1 MSLAQKKV
9 TPSQAGAQPAPAPA
23 QQAGGRGNAAQGEKV
38 GRAKDPAEAKAD
50 ALAKQVVVAAER
62 GAGAQGPAAAG
73 EGAGQDAGQD
83 AGKGAGQD
91 AGKSAGAAGAVPA
104 DIAAAFAAIA
114 GFDVGGV
121 SLTVGGAA
129 DHRAEQLGAAGY
141 AEDGAAFLS
150 SRAYRPGQRE
160 GKLLLAHE
168 LAHVALGHATGAQ
181 PTRLKPTGTS
191 LQRGSEGP
199 EVRHVQE
206 RLLALGFMSAR
217 DFNTGPGV
225 FGPRTEAAVTAFQA
239 ARKLGVDGVVGP
251 KTLAALGTS
260 TGPVAAP
267 AKPKTGARDTGAALT
282 GRPPLREGSEGV
294 LVKALQRRLNRY
306 GASLGLDGEFGPVT
320 ERALMAFQKANG
332 MAQDGVVGPETAA
345 ALSGESARNLSTA
358 PAKAPATGGGAPSAD
373 VPTGDLNVDDADPK
387 GILNS
392 NKVNPEVKRMAA
404 RTLTRLQA
412 AGYSPYLFEGHRTME
427 RQNGLYAQGRTK
439 PGSVVTYVKGGGSW
453 HNYGLA
459 VDIVFWN
466 RSHSGPSW
474 DAPSK
479 QWQAVGREGK
489 AAGFTRWMGDG
500 GWDFPHLEYHPKWG
514 NTASNLMSTYNSGG
528 LDAVWKKVM

>member
-1 MSLAQKKV
+1 MALAQKKV
-9 TPSQAGAQPAPAPA
+9 SPSQAGAQPAPAPA

-50 ALAKQVVVAAER
+50 ALAQQVVVAAER

-73 EGAGQDAGQD
+73 EGAGQDAGQSAKED
-83 AGKGAGQD
+83 TGKGAG
-91 AGKSAGAAGAVPA
+91 AAGGVPA

-129 DHRAEQLGAAGY
+129 DQRAEQLGAAGY

-150 SRAYRPGQRE
+150 SRAYKPGQRE

-199 EVRHVQE
+199 EVRRVQE
-206 RLLALGFMSAR
+206 RLLALGFMSTR

-225 FGPRTEAAVTAFQA
+225 FGPRTEASVTAFQA
-239 ARKLGVDGVVGP
+239 SRKLAVDGVVGP
-251 KTLAALGTS
+251 ATLAALGTS
-260 TGPVAAP
+260 SAP
-267 AKPKTGARDTGAALT
+267 AVAPTKAKTGERDEGSALT
-282 GRPPLREGSEGV
+282 GKPPLRKGSEGV
-294 LVKALQRRLNRY
+294 LVKQLQRRLNRY
-306 GASLGLDGEFGPVT
+306 GASLGLDGEFGAVT
-320 ERALMAFQKANG
+320 ERAVMAFQKANS
-332 MAQDGVVGPETAA
+332 MEQDGVVGPKTAA
-345 ALSGESARNLSTA
+345 ALSGEGARSVSAA
-358 PAKAPATGGGAPSAD
+358 PVKAPADDGGSASAD
-373 VPTGDLNVDDADPK
+373 VPTGELNVDDADPK
-387 GILNS
+387 GILSS
-392 NKVNPEVKRMAA
+392 NKVNPQVKRMAA
-404 RTLTRLQA
+404 RTLTKLQGL
-412 AGYSPYLFEGHRTME
+412 GYSPYLFEGHRTME
-427 RQNGLYAQGRTK
+427 RQNDLYAKGRTK

-514 NTASNLMSTYNSGG
+514 NTASTLTSTYNSGG

>member
-1 MSLAQKKV
+1 MALAQKKV
-9 TPSQAGAQPAPAPA
+9 SPSQAGAQPAPAPA

-38 GRAKDPAEAKAD
+38 GRATDPAEAKAD

-62 GAGAQGPAAAG
+62 GLGPSGEKSGGEKSGGEKSAAA
-73 EGAGQDAGQD
+73 EGSGQAET
-83 AGKGAGQD
+83 
-91 AGKSAGAAGAVPA
+91 GAAARGGVPA
-104 DIAAAFAAIA
+104 DIAAAFEAIA

-121 SLTVGGAA
+121 DLTIGGEA
-129 DHRAEQLGAAGY
+129 DRRAGELGAAGY

-168 LAHVALGHATGAQ
+168 LAHVALGHASAAQ
-181 PTRLKPTGTS
+181 PTRLKRTGTS

-239 ARKLGVDGVVGP
+239 ARKLTVDGVVGP

-267 AKPKTGARDTGAALT
+267 AKPKTGERDTGAALT
-282 GRPPLREGSEGV
+282 GRPPLRKGSEGV

-392 NKVNPEVKRMAA
+392 NKVNPQVKRMAA
-404 RTLTRLQA
+404 RTLSRLQE

-439 PGSVVTYVKGGGSW
+439 PGSIVTYVKGGGSW

-514 NTASNLMSTYNSGG
+514 NTASNLLSTYNSGG
-528 LDAVWKKVM
+528 LEAVWKKVS